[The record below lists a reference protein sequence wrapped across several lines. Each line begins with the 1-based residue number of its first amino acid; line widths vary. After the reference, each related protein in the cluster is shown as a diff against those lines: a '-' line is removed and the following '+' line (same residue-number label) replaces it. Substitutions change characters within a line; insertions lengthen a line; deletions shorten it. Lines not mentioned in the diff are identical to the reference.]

1 MARPAHSPVPLAI
14 HPKDTT
20 IILPASHPSSLQI
33 YSFESS
39 TLVSELEVSSSNR
52 VSRLDERPLEAS
64 RVEFAVVNSKG
75 EWMAT
80 LDRRENDEDISAETY
95 LKLWHWESSTWV
107 LNTRLD
113 HPHGFHAV
121 TSVSFCPHG
130 ENDLLMTTG
139 TDGNLKL
146 WCTRSVTTKDGRI
159 EGQNQCYN
167 CRTKSYSCNDFF

>member
-1 MARPAHSPVPLAI
+1 MVARNIS
-14 HPKDTT
+14 PKDST

-33 YSFESS
+33 YSLESS
-39 TLVSELEVSSSNR
+39 TIVSELEVSSSNR
-52 VSRLDERPLEAS
+52 VSRLDEKPLESS
-64 RVEFAVVNSKG
+64 RVDFAVIDNKG

-121 TSVSFCPHG
+121 NSVSFCQRG
-130 ENDLLMTTG
+130 ETDLLMTTG
-139 TDGNLKL
+139 IDGNRKL
-146 WCTRSVTTKDGRI
+146 WCTRSLTT
-159 EGQNQCYN
+159 
-167 CRTKSYSCNDFF
+167 